1 MSTEYARAVADAVLY
16 EGYLLYPYRATSAKN
31 QSRWQFGVLGP
42 PGALEAGV
50 GEDAALGTQFLVRGA
65 GSVITFHLRFLQLQQ
80 RSAQR
85 VGSAGEFT
93 EVAELVVGAERW
105 LTWDEAVEQE
115 VTAGPWTLGELRTE
129 RVEPVGVPGG
139 EDVEIVTDDTC
150 AVAGRLVRSRRT
162 LHAELHVQAESM
174 GNTVRVTARV
184 ENIAAD
190 ADGDKEAAIAASF
203 IGAHLLLEVEAGE
216 FLSMTD
222 PPATV
227 LDAAA
232 TCAQHRCWP
241 VLAGPERDNSVLLVS
256 PIILAD
262 HPELAPES
270 AGALFDSTEI
280 DEILTLRVMTMTDE
294 EKSMARA
301 TDPRAAEIID
311 RCDSLSPEEMQQM
324 HGALRDPHAL
334 DPLALDPYA
343 LDLTGTFGFDGE
355 VPWWDPAVDASVAP
369 ATDEVIID
377 GVAVS
382 NGSIVRVHP
391 SRRAD
396 AQDLFFDNELARVAA
411 VHSDVD
417 GETHV
422 ALLLL
427 DDPAA
432 ELHDLAG
439 RYFYFAPEEI
449 EPVSGPPVS
458 AASAEN
464 GKEGRP

>member
-1 MSTEYARAVADAVLY
+1 
-16 EGYLLYPYRATSAKN
+16 
-31 QSRWQFGVLGP
+31 
-42 PGALEAGV
+42 
-50 GEDAALGTQFLVRGA
+50 
-65 GSVITFHLRFLQLQQ
+65 
-80 RSAQR
+80 
-85 VGSAGEFT
+85 
-93 EVAELVVGAERW
+93 
-105 LTWDEAVEQE
+105 
-115 VTAGPWTLGELRTE
+115 
-129 RVEPVGVPGG
+129 
-139 EDVEIVTDDTC
+139 
-150 AVAGRLVRSRRT
+150 
-162 LHAELHVQAESM
+162 
-174 GNTVRVTARV
+174 
-184 ENIAAD
+184 
-190 ADGDKEAAIAASF
+190 
-203 IGAHLLLEVEAGE
+203 
-216 FLSMTD
+216 
-222 PPATV
+222 
-227 LDAAA
+227 
-232 TCAQHRCWP
+232 
-241 VLAGPERDNSVLLVS
+241 
-256 PIILAD
+256 
-262 HPELAPES
+262 
-270 AGALFDSTEI
+270 
-280 DEILTLRVMTMTDE
+280 MTMTDE

>member
-50 GEDAALGTQFLVRGA
+50 GEDAVLASQFLLRGTGA
-65 GSVITFHLRFLQLQQ
+65 AITLHLRFLQLQQ
-80 RSAQR
+80 RSAQQ
-85 VGSAGEFT
+85 AGASGKLH
-93 EVAELVVGAERW
+93 EVPELVVGAQRW

-115 VTAGPWTLGELRTE
+115 VTVGPWGLDELTTPRID
-129 RVEPVGVPGG
+129 PVGVPGG
-139 EDVEIVTDDTC
+139 EDVEIVTDEAG
-150 AVAGRLVRSRRT
+150 AVAGRLVRSRRPLHAQLH
-162 LHAELHVQAESM
+162 LHAEPFGDFIRLM
-174 GNTVRVTARV
+174 VRVQNV
-184 ENIAAD
+184 AAD
-190 ADGDKEAAIAASF
+190 VAENKEAAIAASF
-203 IGAHLLLEVEAGE
+203 IGAHLLLEVERGE

-222 PPATV
+222 PPTAAV
-227 LDAAA
+227 DAAA
-232 TCAQHRCWP
+232 GCTQHRCWP
-241 VLAGPERDNSVLLVS
+241 VLAGPEGDTSVLLVS

-270 AGALFDSTEI
+270 AGALYDSTEI
-280 DEILTLRVMTMTDE
+280 DEILSLRVMTMTDE
-294 EKSMARA
+294 EKAMARA

-311 RCDSLSPEEMQQM
+311 RCDSLSPEEMAQM
-324 HGALRDPHAL
+324 HGALRDPHAV
-334 DPLALDPYA
+334 DPYA

-369 ATDEVIID
+369 GTDEVIID

-391 SRRAD
+391 SRCAD
-396 AQDLFFDNELARVAA
+396 AQDLFFVDQLARVAA

-439 RYFYFAPEEI
+439 RYFYFAPDEL
-449 EPVSGPPVS
+449 EPISGPPPSPVMS
-458 AASAEN
+458 HN